1 MPVHAK
7 IRLPA
12 RLLAAGAVLVFAAC
26 ADSGEQE
33 PVGPQFMG
41 NPNQGGV
48 DCSADPALLGTSPL
62 TVNVVDGGTGDPLT
76 TGFVAVFVHPV
87 CGPIRFGADADF
99 DGKVIFAD
107 LQAVSGFVHVR
118 DGVTLAASELDI
130 SPPPLGES
138 ELDLSQVPGHAATMS
153 GNRGASLPVTLANY
167 LEALGDPPVKIK
179 NNGSEVTIVMPQQQA
194 IQVNL
199 FNLDLPLT
207 DLPVAALLRFG
218 AAGAC
223 AGIPWIAADPDQL
236 ALCESGGG
244 IAYQTGLDQETNGAS
259 AFVMGDPG
267 DPNCVIEVIGRGDV
281 SQELIVASAPC
292 SDADEDNVLQ
302 LFPRPALCVL
312 PPMTGAGFIQ
322 DEVGNAKA
330 IDYQN
335 ATFGATALNYPGVPE
350 AEADQVPDLTK
361 VAIFGDLLLLQS
373 PANGKFQ
380 SKQTTTNG
388 ANLENLSFTAI
399 RQDDGDVVCQFPDA
413 PANVGIFC
421 VTDDGVHVQYAVIQR
436 SLDPNRVKFEFTLSE
451 QGGDAI
457 PDPDQA
463 GGEPF
468 QTVPAPPAA
477 CTYESDGTRFSV
489 KF

>member
-7 IRLPA
+7 IRLPSG
-12 RLLAAGAVLVFAAC
+12 LLAAGAVLVFAAC

-33 PVGPQFMG
+33 PVGPQFVK
-41 NPNQGGV
+41 PNQGV

-62 TVNVVDGGTGDPLT
+62 TVNVVDGGTGGPLT

-87 CGPIRFGADADF
+87 CGPIRFGADTDL

-118 DGVTLAASELDI
+118 DGVTLAASELDF

-138 ELDLSQVPGHAATMS
+138 ELDLSQVPGHAATMT
-153 GNRGASLPVTLANY
+153 GKRGASLPVTLANY
-167 LEALGDPPVKIK
+167 QQALGDPPVNIK
-179 NNGSEVTIVMPQQQA
+179 NNGSNVTIVMPQQQA

-199 FNLDLPLT
+199 FNLDIPLT

-244 IAYQTGLDQETNGAS
+244 IAYQTGLDKETDGAS
-259 AFVMGDPG
+259 AFVMGDPD
-267 DPNCVIEVIGRGDV
+267 DPDCVIEVIGRGDV
-281 SQELIVASAPC
+281 SQELIAASAPC
-292 SDADEDNVLQ
+292 SDADEDNVLR

-312 PPMTGAGFIQ
+312 PPMTGAGFIE
-322 DEVGNAKA
+322 DVRGTAKA

-335 ATFGATALNYPGVPE
+335 ATFGATALNYPGVPG
-350 AEADQVPDLTK
+350 DQVPDLTK
-361 VAIFGDLLLLQS
+361 VAIFGDFLLLQS

-388 ANLENLSFTAI
+388 ANSENLSFTAI
-399 RQDDGDVVCQFPDA
+399 RQGDGDVVCGFPDA
-413 PANVGIFC
+413 PANAVIFC
-421 VTDDGVHVQYAVIQR
+421 VSDDGVHVQYAVIQR
-436 SLDPNRVKFEFTLSE
+436 SLDPNRIKFEFMLSE
-451 QGGDAI
+451 LGGDAI

-463 GGEPF
+463 GGESF